1 MVKKEKNKSHVI
13 ILGSLFIIIGMVSLA
28 SKYISNYNIKK
39 LNDKRIANFFNNS
52 SINNRIV
59 EDNQVEV
66 KVDNDVVDNYIAVL
80 EIPSINLKKGIFS
93 KDNVN
98 NNVDKNIQILYE
110 SAMPDELGNF
120 ILAGHSGSSNVSY
133 FKNLDYLKNGD
144 LIYVYYNNFKYIYK
158 VVDFYYEIKDG
169 DIQVFKNYKKPIITL
184 TTCSQNDNES
194 QLVVIGELINEGVYM
209 NNSSF
214 NCNTS

>member
-13 ILGSLFIIIGMVSLA
+13 ILGFLFIIIGIVLLV

-59 EDNQVEV
+59 EDNQAEV

-144 LIYVYYNNFKYIYK
+144 LIYVYYNNFNYIYK
-158 VVDFYYEIKDG
+158 VVDSYYEIKDG
-169 DIQVFKNYKKPIITL
+169 DIQISKSYKESIITL
-184 TTCSQNDNES
+184 TTCSQNDNEN
-194 QLVVIGELINEGVYM
+194 QLIVIGELINKVLY
-209 NNSSF
+209 
-214 NCNTS
+214 